1 MIFSYRTRFWFT
13 PRFWFTLA
21 IIAALVVT
29 ATGAAYAHERREVD
43 RYQLVVGFIVEPAF
57 EGLKNGLDLRVR
69 IPGATEDE
77 SMPVEGLQDSLQAEI
92 THIPTGV
99 SKTLSLR
106 TIFNDPGHY
115 TADLIPTAPGVYQFR
130 IFGTIEGLA
139 VDETFVSEGGGGGFG
154 DIESSAELQFPQKL
168 TEVRE
173 VEGAVRGALDT
184 AQLAQDSAILAD
196 GKASSASGLAI
207 TGIVLGAV
215 AFVSGIGGV
224 AVGMR
229 RR

>member
-1 MIFSYRTRFWFT
+1 MASSYITRFWFSLGI
-13 PRFWFTLA
+13 LA
-21 IIAALVVT
+21 ILAVI
-29 ATGAAYAHERREVD
+29 ATGSAQAHERREVD
-43 RYQLVVGFIVEPAF
+43 RYQFVVGFMVEPAF
-57 EGLKNGLDLRVR
+57 EGLKNGLDLSVSL
-69 IPGATEDE
+69 PGATGDE
-77 SMPVEGLQDSLQAEI
+77 SIPVEGLEASLQAEI
-92 THIPTGV
+92 THVPTGV
-99 SKTLSLR
+99 SKTLTLR

-130 IFGTIEGLA
+130 IFGAIEDLA
-139 VDETFVSEGGGGGFG
+139 VDETFVSRGGGGGFG
-154 DIESSAELQFPQKL
+154 DIESSAELQFPQRL

-173 VEGAVRGALDT
+173 IEGAVRGAQDT
-184 AQLAQDSAILAD
+184 AQLAQDSAMQAG

-215 AFVSGIGGV
+215 GIVSGISGV